1 MTNSNHPIRL
11 FSGSSSTAFVK
22 KMCKHLH
29 VEIGEAE
36 VITYSEGNTFVKI
49 QEKVRG
55 KDVYIGQSIAVKPNE
70 YFMELLFWIDAF
82 KRASAKSVTAIIPF
96 FSYAKGDKKDE
107 PRVSIRARV
116 CADCLEAAGVDR
128 ILTMDLH
135 SPQIQGFFKIPV
147 DHLSAIPIL
156 AREIAS
162 LELDNL
168 VVVSPDAGFTKNA
181 RIYARLL
188 NAPLAVG
195 DKIRRSND
203 ENAEVLE
210 IIGDVKGKTALL
222 VDDFS
227 ITCNTLAS
235 AAKLIKA
242 HGAKQV
248 LACISHALL
257 SEAGVR
263 KLENSEIERLIVT
276 DTIDNPNV
284 VGRQKIKV
292 VSVSKIFSDAV
303 RTIHYEESLGQLLD
317 NYEMPVKGSRI
328 SQE

>member
-1 MTNSNHPIRL
+1 MTNDDRPIML
-11 FSGSSSTAFVK
+11 FSGSSSKTFVA
-22 KMCKHLH
+22 KMCKHLN
-29 VEIGEAE
+29 VEIGNAE

-49 QEKVRG
+49 LEKVRG
-55 KDVYIGQSIAVKPNE
+55 KDVYVGQSIAVKPNE

-96 FSYAKGDKKDE
+96 FCYAKGDKKDE

-116 CADCLEAAGVDR
+116 CADCLEAVGVDR

-135 SPQIQGFFKIPV
+135 SPQIQGFFKKPV

-156 AREIAS
+156 AREI
-162 LELDNL
+162 ELMDL
-168 VVVSPDAGFTKNA
+168 DSIVVVSPDAGFTKNA

-210 IIGDVKGKTALL
+210 IIGDVQGKTAIL

-227 ITCNTLAS
+227 ITCNTLVS

-242 HGAKQV
+242 HGAKRV
-248 LACISHALL
+248 YACISHALL
-257 SEAGVR
+257 SESGVDR
-263 KLENSEIERLIVT
+263 LEKSEIEKLVVT

-284 VGRQKIKV
+284 ITSKKIHV
-292 VSVSKIFSDAV
+292 VSVSKIFADAV
-303 RTIHYEESLGQLLD
+303 KTIHYEESLGQLLD
-317 NYEMPVKGSRI
+317 KYEMPV
-328 SQE
+328 